1 MKKRILA
8 CALLLVLLTGCAPG
22 VSKTDG
28 KTVAATT
35 WPVAQFA
42 GAVVSGTDITVTRV
56 ISEPVSCLH
65 DYSLSVDQMKAAE
78 NSQAVV
84 ISGAGLEDFMSD
96 ALASCPA
103 VIDASQGIET
113 TTGAEGVD
121 PHIWMD
127 PENAV
132 KMVQNIAAGLAKLY
146 PEDRDVFLKNA
157 DAYCKKLDDL
167 DQYGQDRLRTLK
179 SRELVTFHDGFAYFA
194 KAFDLTIAAA
204 IEEEAGSEASAADL
218 KGIVALV
225 EKDKIPAVFTET
237 NGSTAA
243 ASVIE
248 SETGVPGYTLD
259 MCLGETDYLTA
270 MKNNIDT
277 IGEALG

>member
-84 ISGAGLEDFMSD
+84 ISGAGLEDFMSRH
-96 ALASCPA
+96 SP
-103 VIDASQGIET
+103 
-113 TTGAEGVD
+113 
-121 PHIWMD
+121 
-127 PENAV
+127 
-132 KMVQNIAAGLAKLY
+132 
-146 PEDRDVFLKNA
+146 
-157 DAYCKKLDDL
+157 
-167 DQYGQDRLRTLK
+167 
-179 SRELVTFHDGFAYFA
+179 
-194 KAFDLTIAAA
+194 
-204 IEEEAGSEASAADL
+204 SE
-218 KGIVALV
+218 
-225 EKDKIPAVFTET
+225 
-237 NGSTAA
+237 
-243 ASVIE
+243 
-248 SETGVPGYTLD
+248 
-259 MCLGETDYLTA
+259 M
-270 MKNNIDT
+270 
-277 IGEALG
+277 

>member
-84 ISGAGLEDFMSD
+84 ISGAGLEDFMH
-96 ALASCPA
+96 C
-103 VIDASQGIET
+103 
-113 TTGAEGVD
+113 
-121 PHIWMD
+121 
-127 PENAV
+127 
-132 KMVQNIAAGLAKLY
+132 
-146 PEDRDVFLKNA
+146 
-157 DAYCKKLDDL
+157 
-167 DQYGQDRLRTLK
+167 GQ
-179 SRELVTFHDGFAYFA
+179 
-194 KAFDLTIAAA
+194 
-204 IEEEAGSEASAADL
+204 
-218 KGIVALV
+218 IVALIGPNGAGKSTLLKCILGQREYEGSITFHPAGGGTGKLRIGYV
-225 EKDKIPAVFTET
+225 PQSPTFDRGDPVSVLDLFACCIGRRPAFLRPKKAMKFSRFGAYFVHKFRLYCKQSEQRTLFHFSSPLFIKSRGRSGQSFAGFYFKKDRRARFSAPQLHFSRGCGIVDEMIAKTGGFAM
-237 NGSTAA
+237 
-243 ASVIE
+243 ASV
-248 SETGVPGYTLD
+248 TT
-259 MCLGETDYLTA
+259 TA
-270 MKNNIDT
+270 MQTVKSVS
-277 IGEALG
+277 